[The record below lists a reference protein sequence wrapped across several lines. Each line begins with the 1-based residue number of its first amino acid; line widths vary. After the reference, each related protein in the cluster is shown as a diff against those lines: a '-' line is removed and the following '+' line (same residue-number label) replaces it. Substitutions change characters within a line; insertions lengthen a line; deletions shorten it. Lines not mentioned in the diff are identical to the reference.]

1 VCSSDLEERVDLRG
15 MLRRMIGHPVKDA
28 QSYKKRDALKDI
40 DATSPPILII
50 HGGQDKQVGIH
61 QAYVLEDALKQRGTQ
76 IDTFYQ
82 LAEGPVPRPVA
93 MRLAIQRIL
102 HWMKEIEELQK

>member
-1 VCSSDLEERVDLRG
+1 
-15 MLRRMIGHPVKDA
+15 MHNPI
-28 QSYKKRDALKDI
+28 KRDALKDI

-76 IDTFYQ
+76 FDTFYQ
-82 LAEGPVPRPVA
+82 LAEGHVPRPVA
-93 MRLAIQRIL
+93 MRLAIQRIFN
-102 HWMKEIEELQK
+102 WMKEIEELQNKKLRCTTNFKS